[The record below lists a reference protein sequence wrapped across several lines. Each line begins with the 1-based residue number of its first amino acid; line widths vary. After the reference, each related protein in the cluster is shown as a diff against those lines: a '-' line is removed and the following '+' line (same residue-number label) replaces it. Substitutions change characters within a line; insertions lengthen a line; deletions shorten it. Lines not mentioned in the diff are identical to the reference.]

1 MVVMVIKIRLYFLFS
16 FVIFFFTSCGGDSS
30 TLFDVNNPPKITSV
44 DFEIRESL
52 KDIGQITSSDD
63 ESDAITYKLVGGDD
77 KDKFDVSTDGY
88 ITFNFITDYHA
99 PDDTNKDNNYNINV
113 EANDGLNKSY
123 QDITIKVLENPL
135 PKVTTTSFSIFETFT
150 QIGTLIV
157 TDEENESVTVSIA
170 GDGSDDSSR
179 FVLNENNIS
188 FHATFIT
195 DFHAPDDVNGDNNYT
210 LRLKLDD
217 GVNIVYQDIN
227 VSVTEVT
234 HHGVVYDVVENNG
247 RYWLDRNLGASR
259 KCESFDDSQCYGYYF
274 QWGRGHDGHQE
285 SNSTRTCYEK
295 DDIDHLYYCSS
306 GDYEVSP
313 TIDVNHS
320 KFINNNDDDSKDWTS
335 DTNTTKRINN
345 WAKTDGTSI
354 CPKGFRVPSKPE
366 LTLELPDNTFA
377 DNTVRTRLFDSFLK
391 IPSAGYRRAHYQ
403 AGDLIEEDNEARIWY
418 NDISSY
424 YRVRT
429 DSIQESQVPIEF
441 ASGYSVRCIK
451 D

>member
-77 KDKFDVSTDGY
+77 KDKFDVTTNGY
-88 ITFNFITDYHA
+88 ITFNFTTDYHA

-195 DFHAPDDVNGDNNYT
+195 DFHAPSDVNGDNNYT

-234 HHGVVYDVVENNG
+234 HHGVVYDVLLSDQDTQK
-247 RYWLDRNLGASR
+247 RWLDRNLGASR
-259 KCESFDDSQCYGYYF
+259 ACNSFDDAQCYGYYF

-285 SNSTRTCYEK
+285 SNSTREVRNNINLLS
-295 DDIDHLYYCSS
+295 IDENSS
-306 GDYEVSP
+306 NFVD
-313 TIDVNHS
+313 
-320 KFINNNDDDSKDWTS
+320 NNQNPKDWT
-335 DTNTTKRINN
+335 DANTTIRRTS
-345 WAKTDGTSI
+345 WLKTDGSSI
-354 CPKGFRVPSKPE
+354 CPKGFRIASKSEFENE
-366 LTLELPDNTFA
+366 LSGASNNSD
-377 DNTVRTRLFDSFLK
+377 LFNSFLK
-391 IPSAGYRRAHYQ
+391 IPTAGYRLAHKTINDNDPESKGTVGYMWFNDETSQ
-403 AGDLIEEDNEARIWY
+403 HYLFFRSDLVTY
-418 NDISSY
+418 T
-424 YRVRT
+424 RT
-429 DSIQESQVPIEF
+429 LLEF

>member
-1 MVVMVIKIRLYFLFS
+1 MVVVVIKIRLYFLFS

-195 DFHAPDDVNGDNNYT
+195 DFHIPDDVNGDNNYT
-210 LRLKLDD
+210 LQLKLDD

-234 HHGVVYDVVENNG
+234 HHGVVYDVIESTEG
-247 RYWLDRNLGASR
+247 TDRWWLDRNLGAS
-259 KCESFDDSQCYGYYF
+259 KSCDSYNDEDCYGYYF

-285 SNSTRTCYEK
+285 SNSSRTF
-295 DDIDHLYYCSS
+295 IQANN
-306 GDYEVSP
+306 
-313 TIDVNHS
+313 IDVNHS
-320 KFINNNDDDSKDWTS
+320 SFIDRSDVIRDWTNA
-335 DTNTTKRINN
+335 DDVNKTQRTNN

-354 CPKGFRVPSKPE
+354 CPKGFRVPAKSE
-366 LTLELPDNTFA
+366 LQAELPDDVIAVN
-377 DNTVRTRLFDSFLK
+377 NVKELLFNNFLK
-391 IPSAGYRRAHYQ
+391 VPSAGYRLANE
-403 AGDLIEEDNEARIWY
+403 GGNSNDPEDKNLRGALWY
-418 NDISSY
+418 NDYSAF
-424 YRVRT
+424 YRFDGKT
-429 DSIQESQVPIEF
+429 PNQNSINEEYKAVLYL
-441 ASGYSVRCIK
+441 ASGHSVRCIK